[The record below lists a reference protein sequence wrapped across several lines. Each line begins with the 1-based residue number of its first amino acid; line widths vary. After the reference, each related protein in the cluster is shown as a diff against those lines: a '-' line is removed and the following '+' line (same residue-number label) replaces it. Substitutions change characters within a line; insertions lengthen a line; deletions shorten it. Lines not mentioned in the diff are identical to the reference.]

1 MSRNRA
7 LQTGLL
13 VLAMSGAWA
22 APASGAPAPAQRPTE
37 PARPPAQTRPET
49 ARRPAPAP
57 PAAAPA
63 PAPDTA
69 VPFRAGQTAVYSIA
83 WRLFTAGE
91 ARMHIER
98 APNGRDWQGSINA
111 LSTGFVSKLYRVDDT
126 ITSTFDAS
134 GLCSRSVTKVINEGR
149 RRRETRIDFERDR
162 KLAVMRDIDPGSG
175 QQVKQAE
182 HPIPECAF
190 DVVSALYYVR
200 TLPLEVGRN
209 FQLQLNDGGDTLPI
223 TVEVQARED
232 VKTDAGTFHAIRVEP
247 RLTGGNLFRRG
258 GRIQIW
264 FTDDSQRL
272 LVQMKARLF
281 VGTISAT
288 LSQVEHR

>member
-1 MSRNRA
+1 MSRNKA
-7 LQTGLL
+7 LQMGLL
-13 VLAMSGAWA
+13 VLALSGAWL
-22 APASGAPAPAQRPTE
+22 APAGGAQAPAPPRTE
-37 PARPPAQTRPET
+37 PAR
-49 ARRPAPAP
+49 RPAVA

-63 PAPDTA
+63 AETP

-91 ARMHIER
+91 ARMRIER

-111 LSTGFVSKLYRVDDT
+111 ASTGFVSKLYPVNDT
-126 ITSTFDAS
+126 ITSTFSAS
-134 GLCSRSVTKVINEGR
+134 GLCSQSIVKVINEGR
-149 RRRETRIDFERDR
+149 RRRETRIDFDRERKVAITR
-162 KLAVMRDIDPGSG
+162 EIDPATG
-175 QQVKQAE
+175 QQFKQTE

-200 TLPLEVGRN
+200 TLPLEVGRS
-209 FQLQLNDGGDTLPI
+209 FQLQLNDGGPTLPI

-232 VKTDAGTFHAIRVEP
+232 VKTDAGIFHAIRVEP

-272 LVQMKARLF
+272 LVQLKARLF
-281 VGTISAT
+281 VGTISAS

>member
-1 MSRNRA
+1 MSGDKA
-7 LQTGLL
+7 LQAGWL
-13 VLAMSGAWA
+13 VLTIIAVLAASLAAGPQRPEAIRRPATPAPGA
-22 APASGAPAPAQRPTE
+22 ASAPAPE
-37 PARPPAQTRPET
+37 S
-49 ARRPAPAP
+49 
-57 PAAAPA
+57 
-63 PAPDTA
+63 A
-69 VPFRAGQTAVYSIA
+69 VPFRAGETAVYSIA

-91 ARMHIER
+91 ARMHVEH
-98 APNGRDWQGSINA
+98 AANGRDWQASINA
-111 LSTGFVSKLYRVDDT
+111 VSTGFVSKLYRVDDT

-134 GLCSRSVTKVINEGR
+134 GLCSQSVVKTINEGR
-149 RRRETRIDFERDR
+149 RHRQHRIDFERER
-162 KLAVMRDIDPGSG
+162 KMAVLREIDPASG
-175 QQVKQAE
+175 QAAKRSE

-200 TLPLEVGRN
+200 TLPLAVGRT
-209 FQLQLNDGGDTLPI
+209 FPIQINDGGETLPI

-232 VKTDAGTFHAIRVEP
+232 VKTDAGVFHALRVEP
-247 RLTGGNLFRRG
+247 RLAGGNLFRGG

-272 LVQMKARLF
+272 LVQLKARLF